1 LRQYSGRFSVEL
13 VQLDPS
19 SGFEILA
26 GTERSQA
33 ASMVLAPGTSTG
45 GPDNRHP
52 ESDQWLYVISGD
64 GSAVVEGTER
74 ELGAGSLL
82 LIEAGEAHE
91 IKSAGDSPLQ
101 TLSFY
106 APAVY

>member
-1 LRQYSGRFSVEL
+1 MEL
-13 VQLDPS
+13 VHLNPS
-19 SGFEILA
+19 SGFDILA

-33 ASMVLAPGTSTG
+33 ATMVLAPGASTG

-64 GSAVVEGTER
+64 GSAVVEGTESD
-74 ELGAGSLL
+74 LGAGSLL

-91 IKSAGDSPLQ
+91 IKCAADRPLQ
-101 TLSFY
+101 TLSIY

>member
-1 LRQYSGRFSVEL
+1 MEL
-13 VQLDPS
+13 VQLDLS
-19 SGFEILA
+19 SGFEVLA

-33 ASMVLAPGTSTG
+33 ASMVLAPGSSTG

-52 ESDQWLYVISGD
+52 ESDQWVYVISGD

-91 IKSAGDSPLQ
+91 VKSARDRPLQ
-101 TLSFY
+101 MLSIY

>member
-1 LRQYSGRFSVEL
+1 MDL
-13 VQLDPS
+13 VRLDPS
-19 SGFEILA
+19 SGFEVLA

-33 ASMVLAPGTSTG
+33 ATMVLAPGTSTG

-52 ESDQWLYVISGD
+52 ESDQWVYVISGD

-91 IKSAGDSPLQ
+91 IRSARDRPLQ
-101 TLSFY
+101 ALSIY

>member
-13 VQLDPS
+13 VQLDLS
-19 SGFEILA
+19 SGFEVLA

-33 ASMVLAPGTSTG
+33 ASMVLAPGSSTG

-52 ESDQWLYVISGD
+52 ESDQWVYVISGD

-91 IKSAGDSPLQ
+91 IKSARDRPLQ
-101 TLSFY
+101 TLSIY

>member
-1 LRQYSGRFSVEL
+1 MEL
-13 VQLDPS
+13 VHIDAT
-19 SGFEILA
+19 SGFEVLA

-33 ASMVLAPGTSTG
+33 ATMVLAPGTSTG

-52 ESDQWLYVISGD
+52 ASDQWLYVISGH
-64 GSAVVEGTER
+64 GSAVVEGKES

-91 IKSAGDSPLQ
+91 IKSEGDRPLQ